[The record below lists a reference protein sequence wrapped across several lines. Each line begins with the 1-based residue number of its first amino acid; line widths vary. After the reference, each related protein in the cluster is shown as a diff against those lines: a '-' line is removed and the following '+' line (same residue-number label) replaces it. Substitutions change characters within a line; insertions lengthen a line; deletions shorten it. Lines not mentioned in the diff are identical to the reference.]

1 MSHSSFRFLHASDL
15 HLERPLGGTADAPDT
30 LRPLCLEAPYRAAER
45 MFAAALHEK
54 VEFVLLAGDVLDPAL
69 CGPRG
74 VIFLLEQFQRLA
86 EAGIRVYWAGGQV
99 DPPAA
104 WPQELP
110 LPGNVRVFPQGRVET
125 IVHDRGGLPLCNI
138 LGASNTS
145 KRINPSDFRLAG
157 SGRLNIAV
165 AHGQA
170 DLAALKEEPI
180 SYWAL
185 GGKHSSATHTGR
197 RMVHYPGTTQGR
209 SPRESGTHG
218 CTIVDVDAEGR
229 FHLHRR
235 ACDVARWQTQEIRVD
250 EHTRRDQLEELLRE
264 QTSELLAR
272 EAGRELL
279 ITWNIVGSG
288 SLWTALR
295 RGSLATEIASAL
307 RRQFLARR
315 DRKSLEPAME
325 SLVWTVGLSAQP
337 PACHADAVADQETLL
352 GDFLRLVRQHQADDK
367 LPLDLAPLLERGPQE
382 VPRWIWKLSDPVT
395 RREVLRDA
403 AALGVEVLEGAV

>member
-15 HLERPLGGTADAPDT
+15 HLERPLGGTADAPEA

-45 MFAAALHEK
+45 MFAAALQEK
-54 VEFVLLAGDVLDPAL
+54 VEFVLLAGDVLQPAL

-74 VIFLLEQFQRLA
+74 VAFLLDQFQRLA
-86 EAGIRVYWAGGQV
+86 DAGIRVYWAGGQV

-104 WPQELP
+104 WPKELP
-110 LPGNVRVFPQGRVET
+110 LPSNVRVFPQGRTEA
-125 IVHDRGGLPLCNI
+125 IVHERGGVPLCNI
-138 LGASNTS
+138 LGAGSTS
-145 KRINPSDFRLAG
+145 KRINPGDFRLAG
-157 SGRLNIAV
+157 NGRLNIAV

-170 DLAALKEEPI
+170 ELAALKEEPI

-209 SPRESGTHG
+209 NPHETGAHG
-218 CTIVDVDAEGR
+218 CTVVEVDAEGR
-229 FHLHRR
+229 FHIHRR
-235 ACDVARWQTQEIRVD
+235 MCDVARWQTLEIRVD

-264 QTSELLAR
+264 QMSELLAR
-272 EAGRELL
+272 EAGCELL

-288 SLWTALR
+288 PLWTALR
-295 RGSLATEIASAL
+295 RGSLATEIVSTL
-307 RRQFLARR
+307 QRQFLARR
-315 DRKSLEPAME
+315 DRKPLELSTE
-325 SLVWTVGLSAQP
+325 SLVWTVGLMAQP
-337 PACHADAVADQETLL
+337 PAYHADAVVDQETLL

-367 LPLDLAPLLERGPQE
+367 LPLDLESLLECSPQE
-382 VPRWIWKLSDPVT
+382 APRSMWKLSDPAT
-395 RREVLRDA
+395 RQEVLRDA